1 MRLRIFPYK
10 DRVSHFIND
19 KGERVPSH
27 RYREIRDGINV
38 EPAQALKDDPEVIRI
53 LNALDILERGSRPS
67 LGADANEKD
76 VAASYAIAFAGDL
89 VDYVAGWAIDHQR
102 GLAQRTLGERELRKE
117 QFKSPIKP
125 TFEPRYPAPEPPDE
139 DHRDEKEGA
148 FRGPLDPVQT
158 RRFLFEFLS
167 GLAPR
172 LVPRD
177 VVEAIEALDYGETLP
192 IFQSAYTSKR
202 TGLIEFRAKL
212 RAIMFIEYE
221 SKKGIKKR
229 FSVDKVVDAFAV
241 TRDAVKD
248 WKADLRVALGKFEV
262 EAAIER
268 AHAGGQNYVRYL
280 KKCEDGEHEV
290 EQRMC
295 ESVEQAFGKPT
306 LLREAKRYK
315 ARSKKV
321 VGKVPKN
328 RK

>member
-1 MRLRIFPYK
+1 MRIRIVPYK
-10 DRVSHFIND
+10 NRVSHSLND

-38 EPAQALKDDPEVIRI
+38 KPAQDLKDDPEVFRI
-53 LNALDILERGSRPS
+53 LNALDILERESRPC
-67 LGADANEKD
+67 LGADAKRKD
-76 VAASYAIAFAGDL
+76 MAASDAIAFAGEL
-89 VDYVAGWAIDHQR
+89 VDYVAGWAVDHQR
-102 GLAQRTLGERELRKE
+102 GLAQRTLGERTLRKE

-125 TFEPRYPAPEPPDE
+125 NLEPRYPEPEPPDE

-148 FRGPLDPVQT
+148 FRGPLDPAQT

-177 VVEAIEALDYGETLP
+177 VVEAIEALDYGDTLP
-192 IFQSAYTSKR
+192 IFQSAHTLKR
-202 TGLIEFRAKL
+202 TGLIEYRAKL
-212 RAIMFIEYE
+212 KAIMFIEYE

-248 WKADLRVALGKFEV
+248 WKADLRVSLGKCEV

-268 AHAGGQNYVRYL
+268 AHAAGQDYVRYL
-280 KKCEDGEHEV
+280 NKFEDGEHEA
-290 EQRMC
+290 EQ
-295 ESVEQAFGKPT
+295 
-306 LLREAKRYK
+306 
-315 ARSKKV
+315 
-321 VGKVPKN
+321 
-328 RK
+328 